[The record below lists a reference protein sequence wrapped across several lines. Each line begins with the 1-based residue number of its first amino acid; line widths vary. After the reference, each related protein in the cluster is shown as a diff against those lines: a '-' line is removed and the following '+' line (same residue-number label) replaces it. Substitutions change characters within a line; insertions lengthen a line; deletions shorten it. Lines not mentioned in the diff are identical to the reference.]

1 MRYFTRSQLDR
12 AFNPRAIAVVGAKKA
27 SNYTWL
33 KRFQAYQA
41 KYGKL
46 FAVHTNPASA
56 KEIEALGI
64 QCYPS
69 VADIPT
75 QVDYVTC
82 TVPRRAV
89 IDVFTQCIQA
99 NVAAVSFFTS
109 GFAEYDEEGAQLQQQ
124 LAKLSRESGVALI
137 GPNGMGFYNPAIHMP
152 TGMGMPLGEGGPLG
166 MVGQSGTHHSFFVK
180 TLFASHGIR
189 TGRGVSLGNAAAL
202 DPADWMEYIG
212 NADNEGGDDVKVLA
226 SYVEGIGS
234 DAADHERYIKAVK
247 SVVAKKPVII
257 WKGGNTADGARVT
270 EAHTGSAAISP
281 EAWAKVLEQSGAVGV
296 NSMEALVDT
305 AAMLVKLPKLS
316 GPNCGLVILTGGQ
329 GIAITDT
336 FGRHGL
342 RVPEL
347 SESSLDELGTFF
359 DPIGGS
365 FHNPLDAAYATENP
379 AMLARELDILE
390 RDPKIDFVAMD
401 LFHLIMNTR
410 RIQSSWGLDEPLPGK
425 HVHQGDSFLDVMAA
439 HAKKAKKPFFVIV
452 TAGDAEAE
460 GLALRELLKARGVL
474 AFASAE
480 RAAVAYAAALKVWKQ
495 R

>member
-1 MRYFTRSQLDR
+1 MRHFTRSQLDR
-12 AFNPRAIAVVGAKKA
+12 AFHPRAIAVVGAKKA
-27 SNYTWL
+27 GNYTWL

-41 KYGKL
+41 KHGQL
-46 FAVHTNPASA
+46 FAVHTNPESA
-56 KEIEALGI
+56 KEIESLGI
-64 QCYPS
+64 KCYPS
-69 VADIPT
+69 VADIPA

-82 TVPRRAV
+82 TVPRRVAV
-89 IDVFTQCIQA
+89 DVFTQCIQA
-99 NVAAVSFFTS
+99 NVAAVSYFTS

-152 TGMGMPLGEGGPLG
+152 TGLGMPLGEAGPLG
-166 MVGQSGTHHSFFVK
+166 MVSQSGTHHSFFIK

-189 TGRGVSLGNAAAL
+189 TARGVSLGNAAAL

-212 NADNEGGDDVKVLA
+212 ESEDVKVLA

-234 DAADHERYIKAVK
+234 AEAGDHERYIKAVK

-257 WKGGNTADGARVT
+257 WKGGNTTDGARVT
-270 EAHTGSAAISP
+270 SAHTGAAAISP
-281 EAWAKVLEQSGAVGV
+281 EAWARVLEQSGAVGV

-305 AAMLVKLPKLS
+305 AAMLVKLPRLS

-347 SESSLDELGTFF
+347 SENSLQELGTFF

-365 FHNPLDAAYATENP
+365 FHNPLDAAYATETP
-379 AMLARELDILE
+379 AMLARELDILD

-410 RIQSSWGLDEPLPGK
+410 RIQSSWGLDEPPPGK
-425 HVHQGDSFLDVMAA
+425 HVHQGDSFLDVMTA
-439 HAKKAKKPFFVIV
+439 HARRAKKPFFVIV

-480 RAAVAYAAALKVWKQ
+480 RAAIAYATALKVWKQ
-495 R
+495 RGQA

>member
-27 SNYTWL
+27 GNYTWV

-41 KYGKL
+41 KHGQL
-46 FAVHTNPASA
+46 FAVHVNPDSA
-56 KEIEALGI
+56 KEIEALGVK
-64 QCYPS
+64 CYPT
-69 VADIPT
+69 VTDIPV

-82 TVPRRAV
+82 TVPRRVV
-89 IDVFTQCIQA
+89 IDVFMQCIQA
-99 NVAAVSFFTS
+99 KVAAVSFFTS

-152 TGMGMPLGEGGPLG
+152 TGVGMPLGEGGPLG
-166 MVGQSGTHHSFFVK
+166 MVGQSGTHHSFFAK
-180 TLFASHGIR
+180 LLYAAHGIR

-212 NADNEGGDDVKVLA
+212 ESEDVKVLA
-226 SYVEGIGS
+226 SYVEGIGR

-270 EAHTGSAAISP
+270 ELHTGSVSVSP
-281 EAWAKVLEQSGAVGV
+281 ETWAKVLEQSGAVGV

-305 AAMLVKLPKLS
+305 AAMLVKMPKLS

-336 FGRHGL
+336 LGRHGL

-347 SESSLDELGTFF
+347 SQSSLDELGTFF

-365 FHNPLDAAYATENP
+365 FHNPLDAAYATETP
-379 AMLARELDILE
+379 AMLARELDILD
-390 RDPKIDFVAMD
+390 RDPNIDFVAMD

-425 HVHQGDSFLDVMAA
+425 HVHQGDSFLDVMTA

-452 TAGDAEAE
+452 SSGDAEAE
-460 GLALRELLKARGVL
+460 GLALRELLKSRGVL

-480 RAAVAYAAALKVWKQ
+480 RAAIAYSTALKVWKQ